1 MVMAAT
7 SVVPMVRF
15 LWVHRRIKE
24 VSTGP
29 GGRGVT
35 YYLGN
40 FEEHGT
46 PAGVL
51 EQRHSLGTPEGPIGI
66 YTLKSDGSA
75 DTRYWHQDQAG
86 PW

>member
-1 MVMAAT
+1 
-7 SVVPMVRF
+7 MVRF

-40 FEEHGT
+40 FEEHST

-51 EQRHSLGTPEGPIGI
+51 EQRHSLGAPEGPIGI